1 MNFIWY
7 RNTHRFIPENNR
19 PEDLW
24 VFFVYIRFL
33 AIQVFEEISFHDG
46 VNIILGEKYDDS
58 SVKGRKTNGVGK
70 SMCIEFLD
78 FCFLSDY
85 DKSRVAKIPK
95 EVFPLEKN
103 VMLDLDIGAET
114 IIIKRN
120 REQADQPVIIRE
132 GKTVSFDKL
141 QDARDY
147 LTGIIFSELN
157 GKTVPSFRNLF
168 SILMRD
174 ERSEFKDIIK
184 CHDLTKK
191 IPDDLTAHLFLL
203 GFSLEAYKNTVETI
217 KEIGKITTVLS
228 KEKKELTQDGQKK
241 ISDVRAELNALE
253 DELKKLEDAIESF
266 KTNETFDSMEADLIE
281 LEELLDQLRKRQ
293 KALRHDYEKIRKMP
307 KPEQIDDREIELVYN
322 QFKSELGNAVVKSL
336 NEVVGFKNKIEE
348 FQRTLVNQKA
358 KELESQLKS
367 IAEQIRVLDDEYS
380 EKLKVIDKKGVL
392 KNLKVSLKIY
402 EAKKDSISHTKFLFD
417 QYEKNEKK
425 KRMLNLQKTQQ
436 LMEIDSEIEQNKEI
450 MDDFIDTIL
459 EIHESIMGNKECSFS
474 LQTVDK
480 ARKKT
485 PVELTLRIYD
495 DGSHSVDRTKVFIY
509 DMALLFNQYTRDRHP
524 LFLVHDNIF
533 DVDQDTLVQCLNYIY
548 KQEEQYQDFQY
559 ILTLNR
565 DKIENEEQR
574 KLIQMD
580 IDEHQVAVFTKEKKF
595 LGRNYQ
601 EK

>member
-1 MNFIWY
+1 MGKEINRIRLNRLY
-7 RNTHRFIPENNR
+7 SENN
-19 PEDLW
+19 
-24 VFFVYIRFL
+24 
-33 AIQVFEEISFHDG
+33 VFEEISFHDG
-46 VNIILGEKYDDS
+46 VNIILGEKFDDR

-70 SMCIEFLD
+70 SMSIEFLD

-85 DKSRVAKIPK
+85 DKSRIAKIPK
-95 EVFPLEKN
+95 EVFPLEEN
-103 VMLDLDIGAET
+103 VILDLDIGTEAVT
-114 IIIKRN
+114 IKRN
-120 REQADQPVIIRE
+120 RKQADKPVIIRAD
-132 GKTVSFDKL
+132 KQVSFDKI

-157 GKTVPSFRNLF
+157 GKKVPSFRNLF

-174 ERSEFKDIIK
+174 ERSEFTDIIK

-191 IPDDLTAHLFLL
+191 IPDDLSVHLFLL
-203 GFSLEAYKNTVETI
+203 GFSLEAYNNTIETI
-217 KEIGKITTVLS
+217 KEIETVS
-228 KEKKELTQDGQKK
+228 TVIKKEKKELTQDGKKK

-281 LEELLDQLRKRQ
+281 LEDLLDQLRKRQ
-293 KALRHDYEKIRKMP
+293 KALRYDYEKIRKMP

-348 FQRTLVNQKA
+348 FQRMLVNQKA

-367 IAEQIRVLDDEYS
+367 IAEQIRILDDEYS

-402 EAKKDSISHTKFLFD
+402 ETKKESISHTKFLFEE
-417 QYEKNEKK
+417 YEKNEKK
-425 KRMLNLQKTQQ
+425 KRLLNLQKTQQ
-436 LMEIDSEIEQNKEI
+436 LMEIDSEIEENKEI
-450 MDDFIDTIL
+450 IDDFTDTIL
-459 EIHESIMGNKECSFS
+459 QIHEFIMGNKECSFS
-474 LQTVDK
+474 IQTVDK
-480 ARKKT
+480 ARRKT
-485 PVELTLRIYD
+485 PVELILRIYD

-533 DVDQDTLVQCLNYIY
+533 DVDQDTLVQCLNYLY

-565 DKIENEEQR
+565 DKIESEEQR
-574 KLIQMD
+574 KLIKMD

-595 LGRNYQ
+595 LRRNYQ

>member
-1 MNFIWY
+1 MGKEIS
-7 RNTHRFIPENNR
+7 RIRLNR
-19 PEDLW
+19 LYSESN
-24 VFFVYIRFL
+24 I
-33 AIQVFEEISFHDG
+33 FEEISFHDG

-70 SMCIEFLD
+70 SMSIEFLD
-78 FCFLSDY
+78 FGFLNDY
-85 DKSRVAKIPK
+85 EKSRIAKIPK
-95 EVFPLEKN
+95 EVFPLEEN
-103 VMLDLDIGAET
+103 VILDLDIGDEAIT
-114 IIIKRN
+114 IKRN
-120 REQADQPVIIRE
+120 RKQADQPVIIRE
-132 GKTVSFDKL
+132 GRTVSFDKL
-141 QDARDY
+141 QDAREY
-147 LTGIIFSELN
+147 LTGIIFPKLN
-157 GKTVPSFRNLF
+157 GKKVPSFRNLF

-174 ERSEFKDIIK
+174 ERSEFTDIIK

-191 IPDDLTAHLFLL
+191 IPDDLSAHLFLL
-203 GFSLEAYKNTVETI
+203 GFSLEAYKNTLETI
-217 KEIGKITTVLS
+217 REIEAVNTVLA
-228 KEKKELTQDGQKK
+228 KDKKELTQEGKKK
-241 ISDVRAELNALE
+241 ISDVKAELNALE
-253 DELKKLEDAIESF
+253 DELQKLEDAIESF

-281 LEELLDQLRKRQ
+281 LEDLLDQLRKRQ
-293 KALRHDYEKIRKMP
+293 KALRYDYEKIRKMP

-392 KNLKVSLKIY
+392 KNLKISLKIY

-474 LQTVDK
+474 IQTVDK

-574 KLIQMD
+574 KLIQMN

>member
-1 MNFIWY
+1 MGKEIS
-7 RNTHRFIPENNR
+7 RIRLNR
-19 PEDLW
+19 LYSESN
-24 VFFVYIRFL
+24 I
-33 AIQVFEEISFHDG
+33 FEEISFHDG

-70 SMCIEFLD
+70 SMSIEFLD
-78 FCFLSDY
+78 FGFLNDY
-85 DKSRVAKIPK
+85 EKSRIAKIPK
-95 EVFPLEKN
+95 EVFPLEEN
-103 VMLDLDIGAET
+103 VILDLDIGDEAIT
-114 IIIKRN
+114 IKRN
-120 REQADQPVIIRE
+120 RKQADQPVIIRE
-132 GKTVSFDKL
+132 GRTVSFDKL
-141 QDARDY
+141 QDAREY
-147 LTGIIFSELN
+147 LTGLIFPKLN
-157 GKTVPSFRNLF
+157 GKKVPSFRNLF

-174 ERSEFKDIIK
+174 ERSEFTDIIK

-191 IPDDLTAHLFLL
+191 IPDDLSAHLFLL
-203 GFSLEAYKNTVETI
+203 GFSLEAYKNTLETI
-217 KEIGKITTVLS
+217 KEIEAVNTVIA
-228 KEKKELTQDGQKK
+228 KDKKELTQEGKKK
-241 ISDVRAELNALE
+241 ISDVKAELNALE
-253 DELKKLEDAIESF
+253 DELQKLEDAIESF

-281 LEELLDQLRKRQ
+281 LEDLLDQLRKRQ
-293 KALRHDYEKIRKMP
+293 KALRYDYEKIRKMP

-580 IDEHQVAVFTKEKKF
+580 IDEHQVAVFTKEKIF

>member
-1 MNFIWY
+1 MGKEIS
-7 RNTHRFIPENNR
+7 RIRLNR
-19 PEDLW
+19 LYSESN
-24 VFFVYIRFL
+24 I
-33 AIQVFEEISFHDG
+33 FEEISFHDG

-70 SMCIEFLD
+70 SMSIEFLD
-78 FCFLSDY
+78 FGFLNDY
-85 DKSRVAKIPK
+85 EKSRIAKIPK
-95 EVFPLEKN
+95 EVFPLEEN
-103 VMLDLDIGAET
+103 VILDLDIGDEAIT
-114 IIIKRN
+114 IKRN
-120 REQADQPVIIRE
+120 RKQADQPVIIRE
-132 GKTVSFDKL
+132 GRTVSFDKL
-141 QDARDY
+141 QDAREY
-147 LTGIIFSELN
+147 LTGLIFPKLN
-157 GKTVPSFRNLF
+157 GKKVPSFRNLF

-174 ERSEFKDIIK
+174 ERSEFTDIIK

-191 IPDDLTAHLFLL
+191 IPDDLSAHLFLL
-203 GFSLEAYKNTVETI
+203 GFSLEAYKNTSETI
-217 KEIGKITTVLS
+217 KEIEAVNTVIA
-228 KEKKELTQDGQKK
+228 KDKKELTQEGKKK
-241 ISDVRAELNALE
+241 ISDVKAELNALE
-253 DELKKLEDAIESF
+253 DELQKLEDAIESF

-281 LEELLDQLRKRQ
+281 LEDLLDQLRKRQ
-293 KALRHDYEKIRKMP
+293 KALRYDYEKIRKMP

>member
-1 MNFIWY
+1 MGKEIS
-7 RNTHRFIPENNR
+7 RIRLNR
-19 PEDLW
+19 LYSESN
-24 VFFVYIRFL
+24 I
-33 AIQVFEEISFHDG
+33 FEEISFHDG

-70 SMCIEFLD
+70 SMSIEFLD
-78 FCFLSDY
+78 FGFLNDY
-85 DKSRVAKIPK
+85 EKSRIAKIPK
-95 EVFPLEKN
+95 EVFPLEEN
-103 VMLDLDIGAET
+103 VILDLDIGDEAIT
-114 IIIKRN
+114 IKRN
-120 REQADQPVIIRE
+120 RKQADQPVIIRE
-132 GKTVSFDKL
+132 GRTVSFDKL
-141 QDARDY
+141 QDAREY
-147 LTGIIFSELN
+147 LTGLIFPKLN
-157 GKTVPSFRNLF
+157 GKKVPSFRNLF

-174 ERSEFKDIIK
+174 ERSEFTDIIK

-191 IPDDLTAHLFLL
+191 IPDDLSAHLFLL
-203 GFSLEAYKNTVETI
+203 GFSLEAYKNTLETI
-217 KEIGKITTVLS
+217 KEIEAVNTVIA
-228 KEKKELTQDGQKK
+228 KDKKELTQEGKKK
-241 ISDVRAELNALE
+241 ISDVKAELNALE
-253 DELKKLEDAIESF
+253 DELQKLEDAIESF

-281 LEELLDQLRKRQ
+281 LEDLLDQLRKRQ
-293 KALRHDYEKIRKMP
+293 KALRYDYEKIRKMP

-580 IDEHQVAVFTKEKKF
+580 IDEHQCLLAYGCFPET
-595 LGRNYQ
+595 L
-601 EK
+601 

>member
-1 MNFIWY
+1 MGKEIS
-7 RNTHRFIPENNR
+7 RIRLNR
-19 PEDLW
+19 LYSESN
-24 VFFVYIRFL
+24 I
-33 AIQVFEEISFHDG
+33 FEEISFHDG

-70 SMCIEFLD
+70 SMSIEFLD
-78 FCFLSDY
+78 FGFLNDY
-85 DKSRVAKIPK
+85 EKSRIAKIPK
-95 EVFPLEKN
+95 EVFPLEEN
-103 VMLDLDIGAET
+103 VILDLDIGDEAIT
-114 IIIKRN
+114 IKRN
-120 REQADQPVIIRE
+120 RKQADQPVIIRE
-132 GKTVSFDKL
+132 GRTVSFDKL
-141 QDARDY
+141 QDAREY
-147 LTGIIFSELN
+147 LTGLIFPKLN

-174 ERSEFKDIIK
+174 ERSEFTDIIK

-191 IPDDLTAHLFLL
+191 IPDDLSAHLFLL
-203 GFSLEAYKNTVETI
+203 GFSLEAYKNTLETI
-217 KEIGKITTVLS
+217 KEIEAVNTVIA
-228 KEKKELTQDGQKK
+228 KDKKELTQEGKKK
-241 ISDVRAELNALE
+241 ISDVKAELNALE
-253 DELKKLEDAIESF
+253 DELQKLEDAIESF

-281 LEELLDQLRKRQ
+281 LEDLLDQLRKRQ
-293 KALRHDYEKIRKMP
+293 KALRYDYEKIRKMP

>member
-1 MNFIWY
+1 MGKEIKRIRLNRLY
-7 RNTHRFIPENNR
+7 SENN
-19 PEDLW
+19 
-24 VFFVYIRFL
+24 
-33 AIQVFEEISFHDG
+33 VFEEISFHDG

-95 EVFPLEKN
+95 EVFPLEEN
-103 VMLDLDIGAET
+103 VILDLDIGAET

-120 REQADQPVIIRE
+120 REQADQPVIIRG

-228 KEKKELTQDGQKK
+228 KEKRELTQDGQKK

-293 KALRHDYEKIRKMP
+293 K
-307 KPEQIDDREIELVYN
+307 
-322 QFKSELGNAVVKSL
+322 
-336 NEVVGFKNKIEE
+336 NKIEE
-348 FQRTLVNQKA
+348 FQRMLVNQKA

-367 IAEQIRVLDDEYS
+367 IAEQIRILDDEYS
-380 EKLKVIDKKGVL
+380 EKLKIIDKKGVL
-392 KNLKVSLKIY
+392 KNLKISLKIY
-402 EAKKDSISHTKFLFD
+402 EAKKESISRTKFLFE
-417 QYEKNEKK
+417 QYEKHEKK
-425 KRMLNLQKTQQ
+425 KRILNLQKTQQ
-436 LMEIDSEIEQNKEI
+436 IMEIETEIEQNEEM
-450 MDDFIDTIL
+450 MDSFMETIL
-459 EIHESIMGNKECSFS
+459 QIHEFIMGNRECSFS
-474 LQTVDK
+474 IQTIDK
-480 ARKKT
+480 AQSKT
-485 PVELTLRIYD
+485 PVELVLRIYD
-495 DGSHSVDRTKVFIY
+495 DGSRSVDRTKVFIY

-533 DVDQDTLVQCLNYIY
+533 DVDQDTLVRCLNYIY
-548 KQEEQYQDFQY
+548 SQEEQYQDFQY

-574 KLIQMD
+574 KLIRMD

>member
-1 MNFIWY
+1 MGKEINRIRLNRLY
-7 RNTHRFIPENNR
+7 SENN
-19 PEDLW
+19 
-24 VFFVYIRFL
+24 I
-33 AIQVFEEISFHDG
+33 FEEISFHDG

-70 SMCIEFLD
+70 SMSIEFLD
-78 FCFLSDY
+78 FAFLNDY
-85 DKSRVAKIPK
+85 DKSRIAKIPK
-95 EVFPLEKN
+95 EVFPLEEN
-103 VMLDLDIGAET
+103 VILDLDIGDEAIT
-114 IIIKRN
+114 IKRN
-120 REQADQPVIIRE
+120 RKQADQPVIIRE

-141 QDARDY
+141 QDAREY
-147 LTGIIFSELN
+147 LTGIIFQKLN
-157 GKTVPSFRNLF
+157 GKKVPSFRNLF

-174 ERSEFKDIIK
+174 ERSEFTDIIK

-191 IPDDLTAHLFLL
+191 IPDDLSAHLFLL
-203 GFSLEAYKNTVETI
+203 GFSLEAYKNTLETI
-217 KEIGKITTVLS
+217 KEIDAVNTILTKD
-228 KEKKELTQDGQKK
+228 KKELTQEGKKK
-241 ISDVRAELNALE
+241 ISDVKAELNALE
-253 DELKKLEDAIESF
+253 DELQKLEDAIESF
-266 KTNETFDSMEADLIE
+266 KTNETFDAMEADLIE
-281 LEELLDQLRKRQ
+281 LEDLLDQLRKRQ
-293 KALRHDYEKIRKMP
+293 KALRYDYEKIRKMP

-322 QFKSELGNAVVKSL
+322 QFKGELGSAVVKSL

-367 IAEQIRVLDDEYS
+367 IAEQIRILDDEYS

-402 EAKKDSISHTKFLFD
+402 EAKKDSTSHTKFLFD
-417 QYEKNEKK
+417 QYEKKK
-425 KRMLNLQKTQQ
+425 KMLRLQKTQQ
-436 LMEIDSEIEQNKEI
+436 IMEIDNEIEQNKEI
-450 MDDFIDTIL
+450 IDDFIDTIL

-474 LQTVDK
+474 IQTIDK
-480 ARKKT
+480 ARGKT
-485 PVELTLRIYD
+485 PIELTLRIYD

-509 DMALLFNQYTRDRHP
+509 DMALLFNQYTRNRHP

>member
-1 MNFIWY
+1 MGKEIS
-7 RNTHRFIPENNR
+7 RIRLNR
-19 PEDLW
+19 LYSESN
-24 VFFVYIRFL
+24 I
-33 AIQVFEEISFHDG
+33 FEEISFHDG

-70 SMCIEFLD
+70 SMSIEFLD
-78 FCFLSDY
+78 FGFLNDY
-85 DKSRVAKIPK
+85 EKSRIAKIPK
-95 EVFPLEKN
+95 EVFPLEEN
-103 VMLDLDIGAET
+103 VILDLDIGDEAIT
-114 IIIKRN
+114 IKRN
-120 REQADQPVIIRE
+120 RKQADQPVIIRE
-132 GKTVSFDKL
+132 GRTVSFDKL
-141 QDARDY
+141 QDAREY
-147 LTGIIFSELN
+147 LTGLIFPKLN
-157 GKTVPSFRNLF
+157 GKKVPSFRNLF

-174 ERSEFKDIIK
+174 ERSEFTDIIK

-191 IPDDLTAHLFLL
+191 IPDDLSAHLFLL
-203 GFSLEAYKNTVETI
+203 GFSLEAYKNTLETI
-217 KEIGKITTVLS
+217 KEIEAVNTVIA
-228 KEKKELTQDGQKK
+228 KDKKELTQEGKKK
-241 ISDVRAELNALE
+241 ISDVKAELNALE
-253 DELKKLEDAIESF
+253 DELQKLEDAIESF

-281 LEELLDQLRKRQ
+281 LEDLLDQLRKRQ
-293 KALRHDYEKIRKMP
+293 KALRYDYEKIRKMP

-367 IAEQIRVLDDEYS
+367 IAQQIRVLDDEYS

>member
-1 MNFIWY
+1 MGKEIS
-7 RNTHRFIPENNR
+7 RIRLNR
-19 PEDLW
+19 LYSESN
-24 VFFVYIRFL
+24 I
-33 AIQVFEEISFHDG
+33 FEEISFHDG

-70 SMCIEFLD
+70 SMSIEFLD
-78 FCFLSDY
+78 FGFLNDY
-85 DKSRVAKIPK
+85 EKSRIAKIPK
-95 EVFPLEKN
+95 EVFPLEEN
-103 VMLDLDIGAET
+103 VILDLDIGDEAIT
-114 IIIKRN
+114 IKRN
-120 REQADQPVIIRE
+120 RKQADQPVIIRE
-132 GKTVSFDKL
+132 GRTVSFDKL
-141 QDARDY
+141 QDAREY
-147 LTGIIFSELN
+147 LTGLIFPKLN
-157 GKTVPSFRNLF
+157 GKKVPSFRNLF

-174 ERSEFKDIIK
+174 ERSEFTDIIK

-191 IPDDLTAHLFLL
+191 IPDDLSAHLFLL
-203 GFSLEAYKNTVETI
+203 GFSLEAYKNTLETI
-217 KEIGKITTVLS
+217 KEIEAVNTVIA
-228 KEKKELTQDGQKK
+228 KDKKEVTQEGKKK
-241 ISDVRAELNALE
+241 ISDVKAELNALE
-253 DELKKLEDAIESF
+253 DELQKLEDAIESF

-281 LEELLDQLRKRQ
+281 LEDLLDQLRKRQ
-293 KALRHDYEKIRKMP
+293 KALRYDYEKIRKMP

>member
-1 MNFIWY
+1 MGKEINRIRLNRLY
-7 RNTHRFIPENNR
+7 SENN
-19 PEDLW
+19 
-24 VFFVYIRFL
+24 I
-33 AIQVFEEISFHDG
+33 FEEISFHDG

-70 SMCIEFLD
+70 SMSIEFLD
-78 FCFLSDY
+78 FAFLNDY
-85 DKSRVAKIPK
+85 DKSRIAKIPK
-95 EVFPLEKN
+95 EVFPLEEN
-103 VMLDLDIGAET
+103 VILDLDIGDEAIT
-114 IIIKRN
+114 IKRN
-120 REQADQPVIIRE
+120 RKQADQPVIIRE

-141 QDARDY
+141 QDAREY
-147 LTGIIFSELN
+147 LTGIIFQKLN
-157 GKTVPSFRNLF
+157 GKKVPSFRNLF

-174 ERSEFKDIIK
+174 ERSEFTDIIK

-191 IPDDLTAHLFLL
+191 IPDDLSAHLFLL
-203 GFSLEAYKNTVETI
+203 GFSLEAYKNTLETI
-217 KEIGKITTVLS
+217 KEIDAVNTILTKD
-228 KEKKELTQDGQKK
+228 KKELTQEGKKK
-241 ISDVRAELNALE
+241 ISDVKAELNALE
-253 DELKKLEDAIESF
+253 DELQKLEDAIESF
-266 KTNETFDSMEADLIE
+266 KTNETFDAMEADLIE
-281 LEELLDQLRKRQ
+281 LEDLLDQLRKRQ
-293 KALRHDYEKIRKMP
+293 KALRYDYEKIRKMP

-322 QFKSELGNAVVKSL
+322 QFKGELGSAVVKSL

-367 IAEQIRVLDDEYS
+367 IAEQIRILDDEYS

-402 EAKKDSISHTKFLFD
+402 EAKKDSTSHTKFLFD

-425 KRMLNLQKTQQ
+425 KKMLRLQKTQQ
-436 LMEIDSEIEQNKEI
+436 IMEIDNAIEQNKEI
-450 MDDFIDTIL
+450 IDDFIDTIL

-474 LQTVDK
+474 IQTIDK
-480 ARKKT
+480 ARGKT
-485 PVELTLRIYD
+485 PIELTLRIYD

-509 DMALLFNQYTRDRHP
+509 DMALLFNQYTRNRHP

-580 IDEHQVAVFTKEKKF
+580 IDEHQIAVFTKEKKF

>member
-1 MNFIWY
+1 MGKEIS
-7 RNTHRFIPENNR
+7 RIRLNR
-19 PEDLW
+19 LYSESN
-24 VFFVYIRFL
+24 I
-33 AIQVFEEISFHDG
+33 FEEISFHDG

-70 SMCIEFLD
+70 SMSIEFLD
-78 FCFLSDY
+78 FGFLNDY
-85 DKSRVAKIPK
+85 EKSRIAKIPK
-95 EVFPLEKN
+95 EVFPLEEN
-103 VMLDLDIGAET
+103 VILDLDIGDEAIT
-114 IIIKRN
+114 IKRN
-120 REQADQPVIIRE
+120 RKQADQPVIIRE
-132 GKTVSFDKL
+132 GRTVSFDKL
-141 QDARDY
+141 QDAREY
-147 LTGIIFSELN
+147 LTGLIFPKLN
-157 GKTVPSFRNLF
+157 GKKVPSFRNLF

-174 ERSEFKDIIK
+174 ERSEFTDIIK
-184 CHDLTKK
+184 FHDLTKK
-191 IPDDLTAHLFLL
+191 IPDDLSAHLFLL
-203 GFSLEAYKNTVETI
+203 GFSLEAYKNTLETI
-217 KEIGKITTVLS
+217 KEIEAVNTVIA
-228 KEKKELTQDGQKK
+228 KDKKELTQEGKKK
-241 ISDVRAELNALE
+241 ISDVKAELNALE
-253 DELKKLEDAIESF
+253 DELQKLEDAIESF

-281 LEELLDQLRKRQ
+281 LEDLLDQLRKRQ
-293 KALRHDYEKIRKMP
+293 KALRYDYEKIRKMP

>member
-1 MNFIWY
+1 MGKEIS
-7 RNTHRFIPENNR
+7 RIRLNR
-19 PEDLW
+19 LYSESN
-24 VFFVYIRFL
+24 I
-33 AIQVFEEISFHDG
+33 FEEISFHDG

-70 SMCIEFLD
+70 SMSIEFLD
-78 FCFLSDY
+78 FGFLNDY
-85 DKSRVAKIPK
+85 EKSRIAKIPK
-95 EVFPLEKN
+95 EVFPLEEN
-103 VMLDLDIGAET
+103 VILDLDIGDEAIT
-114 IIIKRN
+114 IKRN
-120 REQADQPVIIRE
+120 RKQADQPVIIRE
-132 GKTVSFDKL
+132 GRTVSFDKL
-141 QDARDY
+141 QDAREY
-147 LTGIIFSELN
+147 LTGLIFPKLN
-157 GKTVPSFRNLF
+157 GKKVPSFRNLF

-174 ERSEFKDIIK
+174 ERSEFTDIIK

-191 IPDDLTAHLFLL
+191 IPDDLSAHLFLL
-203 GFSLEAYKNTVETI
+203 GFSLEAYKNTLETI
-217 KEIGKITTVLS
+217 KEIEAVNTVIA
-228 KEKKELTQDGQKK
+228 KDKKELTQEGKK
-241 ISDVRAELNALE
+241 KNSDVKAELNALE
-253 DELKKLEDAIESF
+253 DELQKLEDAIESF

-281 LEELLDQLRKRQ
+281 LEDLLDQLRKRQ
-293 KALRHDYEKIRKMP
+293 KALRYDYEKIRKMP

>member
-1 MNFIWY
+1 MGKEIS
-7 RNTHRFIPENNR
+7 RIRLNR
-19 PEDLW
+19 LYSESN
-24 VFFVYIRFL
+24 I
-33 AIQVFEEISFHDG
+33 FEEISFHDG

-70 SMCIEFLD
+70 SMSIEFLD
-78 FCFLSDY
+78 FGFLNDY
-85 DKSRVAKIPK
+85 EKSRIAKIPK
-95 EVFPLEKN
+95 EVFPLEEN
-103 VMLDLDIGAET
+103 VILDLDIGDEAIT
-114 IIIKRN
+114 IKRN
-120 REQADQPVIIRE
+120 RKQADQPVIIRE
-132 GKTVSFDKL
+132 GRTVSFDKL
-141 QDARDY
+141 QDAREY
-147 LTGIIFSELN
+147 LTGLIFPKLN
-157 GKTVPSFRNLF
+157 GKKVPSFRNLF

-174 ERSEFKDIIK
+174 ERSEFTDIIK

-191 IPDDLTAHLFLL
+191 IPDDLSAHLFLL
-203 GFSLEAYKNTVETI
+203 GFSLEAYKNTLETI
-217 KEIGKITTVLS
+217 KEIEAVNTVIA
-228 KEKKELTQDGQKK
+228 KDKKELTQEGKKK
-241 ISDVRAELNALE
+241 ISDVKAELNALE
-253 DELKKLEDAIESF
+253 DELQKLEDAIESF

>member
-1 MNFIWY
+1 MGKEINRIRLNRLY
-7 RNTHRFIPENNR
+7 SENN
-19 PEDLW
+19 
-24 VFFVYIRFL
+24 I
-33 AIQVFEEISFHDG
+33 FEEISFHDG

-70 SMCIEFLD
+70 SMSIEFLD
-78 FCFLSDY
+78 FAFLNDY
-85 DKSRVAKIPK
+85 DKSRIAKIPK
-95 EVFPLEKN
+95 EVFPLEEN
-103 VMLDLDIGAET
+103 VILDLDIGDEAIT
-114 IIIKRN
+114 IKRN
-120 REQADQPVIIRE
+120 RKQADQPVIIRE

-141 QDARDY
+141 QDAREY
-147 LTGIIFSELN
+147 LTGIIFPKLN
-157 GKTVPSFRNLF
+157 GKKVPSFRNLF

-174 ERSEFKDIIK
+174 ERSEFADIIK

-191 IPDDLTAHLFLL
+191 IPDDLSAHLFLL
-203 GFSLEAYKNTVETI
+203 GFSLEAYKNTLETI
-217 KEIGKITTVLS
+217 KEIDAVNTILTKD
-228 KEKKELTQDGQKK
+228 KKELTQEGKKK
-241 ISDVRAELNALE
+241 ISDVKAELNALE
-253 DELKKLEDAIESF
+253 DELQKLEDAIESF
-266 KTNETFDSMEADLIE
+266 KTNETFDAMEADLIE
-281 LEELLDQLRKRQ
+281 LEDLLDQLRKRQ
-293 KALRHDYEKIRKMP
+293 KALRYDYEKIRKMP

-367 IAEQIRVLDDEYS
+367 IAEQIRVLDDAYS

-450 MDDFIDTIL
+450 IDDFINTIL

-474 LQTVDK
+474 IQTVDK
-480 ARKKT
+480 ARRKT

>member
-1 MNFIWY
+1 MGKEISRIRLNRLY
-7 RNTHRFIPENNR
+7 SENN
-19 PEDLW
+19 
-24 VFFVYIRFL
+24 I
-33 AIQVFEEISFHDG
+33 FEEISFHDG
-46 VNIILGEKYDDS
+46 VNIILGEKCDES

-78 FCFLSDY
+78 FVFLSDY
-85 DKSRVAKIPK
+85 EKSRIAKIPK
-95 EVFPLEKN
+95 EVFPLEEN
-103 VMLDLDIGAET
+103 VILDLDIGDENIT
-114 IIIKRN
+114 IKRN
-120 REQADQPVIIRE
+120 RKQADQPVIIRE
-132 GKTVSFDKL
+132 GKVVSFDKL
-141 QDARDY
+141 QDAREY
-147 LTGIIFSELN
+147 LTGIIFQKLN
-157 GKTVPSFRNLF
+157 GKKVPSFRNLL

-174 ERSEFKDIIK
+174 ERSEFTDIIK

-191 IPDDLTAHLFLL
+191 IPDDLSAHLFLL
-203 GFSLEAYKNTVETI
+203 GFSLEAYKNTLETI
-217 KEIGKITTVLS
+217 KKIDAVNTILT
-228 KEKKELTQDGQKK
+228 KDKKELTQGGKKK
-241 ISDVRAELNALE
+241 ISDVKAELNALE
-253 DELKKLEDAIESF
+253 DELQKLEDAIESF
-266 KTNETFDSMEADLIE
+266 KTNETFDAMEADLIE
-281 LEELLDQLRKRQ
+281 LEDLLDQLRKRQ
-293 KALRHDYEKIRKMP
+293 KALRYDYEKIRKMP

-322 QFKSELGNAVVKSL
+322 QFKGELGSAVVKSL

-358 KELESQLKS
+358 KELESQLRS
-367 IAEQIRVLDDEYS
+367 IAEQIRILDDEYS

-402 EAKKDSISHTKFLFD
+402 EAKKDSTSHTKFLFD

-425 KRMLNLQKTQQ
+425 KKMLRLQKTQQ
-436 LMEIDSEIEQNKEI
+436 IMEIDNEIEQNKEI
-450 MDDFIDTIL
+450 IDSFIDTIL

-474 LQTVDK
+474 IQTIDK
-480 ARKKT
+480 ARGKT
-485 PVELTLRIYD
+485 PIELTLRIYD

-509 DMALLFNQYTRDRHP
+509 DIALLFNQYTRDRHP

-548 KQEEQYQDFQY
+548 KQEAQYQDFQY

-574 KLIQMD
+574 ELIQMD
-580 IDEHQVAVFTKEKKF
+580 IDEHQVAVFTKERKF

>member
-1 MNFIWY
+1 MGKEIS
-7 RNTHRFIPENNR
+7 RIRLNR
-19 PEDLW
+19 LYSESN
-24 VFFVYIRFL
+24 I
-33 AIQVFEEISFHDG
+33 FEEISFHDG

-70 SMCIEFLD
+70 SMSIEFLD
-78 FCFLSDY
+78 FGFLNDY
-85 DKSRVAKIPK
+85 EKSRIAKIPK
-95 EVFPLEKN
+95 EVFPLEEN
-103 VMLDLDIGAET
+103 VILDLDIGDEAIT
-114 IIIKRN
+114 IKRN
-120 REQADQPVIIRE
+120 RKQADQPVIIRE
-132 GKTVSFDKL
+132 GRTVSFDKL
-141 QDARDY
+141 QDAREY
-147 LTGIIFSELN
+147 LTGLIFPKLN
-157 GKTVPSFRNLF
+157 GKKVPSFRNLF

-174 ERSEFKDIIK
+174 ERSEFTDIIK

-191 IPDDLTAHLFLL
+191 IPDDLSAHLFLL
-203 GFSLEAYKNTVETI
+203 GFSLEAYKNTLETI
-217 KEIGKITTVLS
+217 KEIEAVNTVIA
-228 KEKKELTQDGQKK
+228 KDKKELTQEGKKK
-241 ISDVRAELNALE
+241 ISDVKAELNALE
-253 DELKKLEDAIESF
+253 DELQKLEDAIESF

-281 LEELLDQLRKRQ
+281 LEDLLDQLRKRQ
-293 KALRHDYEKIRKMP
+293 KALRYDYEKIRKMP

-450 MDDFIDTIL
+450 MDDIIDTIL

>member
-1 MNFIWY
+1 MGKEIS
-7 RNTHRFIPENNR
+7 RIRLNR
-19 PEDLW
+19 LYSESN
-24 VFFVYIRFL
+24 I
-33 AIQVFEEISFHDG
+33 FEEISFHDG

-70 SMCIEFLD
+70 SMSIEFLD
-78 FCFLSDY
+78 FGFLNDY
-85 DKSRVAKIPK
+85 EKSRIAKIPK
-95 EVFPLEKN
+95 EVFPLEEN
-103 VMLDLDIGAET
+103 VILDLDIGDEAIT
-114 IIIKRN
+114 IKRN
-120 REQADQPVIIRE
+120 RKQADQPVIIRE
-132 GKTVSFDKL
+132 GRTVSFDKL
-141 QDARDY
+141 QDAREY
-147 LTGIIFSELN
+147 LTGLIFPKLN
-157 GKTVPSFRNLF
+157 GKKVPSFRNLF

-174 ERSEFKDIIK
+174 ERSEFTDIIK

-191 IPDDLTAHLFLL
+191 IPDDLSAHLFLL
-203 GFSLEAYKNTVETI
+203 GFSLEAYKNTLETI
-217 KEIGKITTVLS
+217 KEIEAVNTVIA
-228 KEKKELTQDGQKK
+228 KDKKELTQEGKKK
-241 ISDVRAELNALE
+241 ISDVKAELNALE
-253 DELKKLEDAIESF
+253 DELQKLEDAIESF

-281 LEELLDQLRKRQ
+281 LEDLLDQLRKRQ
-293 KALRHDYEKIRKMP
+293 KALRYDYEKIRKMP

-580 IDEHQVAVFTKEKKF
+580 IDEHQVAVFTKEKKC

-601 EK
+601 

>member
-1 MNFIWY
+1 MGKEIS
-7 RNTHRFIPENNR
+7 RIRLNR
-19 PEDLW
+19 LYSESN
-24 VFFVYIRFL
+24 I
-33 AIQVFEEISFHDG
+33 FEEISFHDG

-70 SMCIEFLD
+70 SMSIEFLD
-78 FCFLSDY
+78 FGFLNDY
-85 DKSRVAKIPK
+85 EKSRIAKIPK
-95 EVFPLEKN
+95 EVFPLEEN
-103 VMLDLDIGAET
+103 VILDLDIGDEAIT
-114 IIIKRN
+114 IKRN
-120 REQADQPVIIRE
+120 RKQADQPVIIRE
-132 GKTVSFDKL
+132 GRTVSFDKL
-141 QDARDY
+141 QDAREY
-147 LTGIIFSELN
+147 LTGLIFPKLN
-157 GKTVPSFRNLF
+157 GKKVPSFRNLF

-174 ERSEFKDIIK
+174 ERSEFTDIIK

-191 IPDDLTAHLFLL
+191 IPDDLSAHLFLL
-203 GFSLEAYKNTVETI
+203 GFSLEAYKNTLETI
-217 KEIGKITTVLS
+217 KEIEAVNTVIA
-228 KEKKELTQDGQKK
+228 KDKKELTQEGKKK
-241 ISDVRAELNALE
+241 ISDVKAELNALE
-253 DELKKLEDAIESF
+253 DELQKLEDAIESF

-281 LEELLDQLRKRQ
+281 LEDLLDQLRKRQ
-293 KALRHDYEKIRKMP
+293 KALRYDYEKIRKMP

-533 DVDQDTLVQCLNYIY
+533 DVDQDT
-548 KQEEQYQDFQY
+548 
-559 ILTLNR
+559 
-565 DKIENEEQR
+565 
-574 KLIQMD
+574 
-580 IDEHQVAVFTKEKKF
+580 
-595 LGRNYQ
+595 
-601 EK
+601 

>member
-1 MNFIWY
+1 MGKEIS
-7 RNTHRFIPENNR
+7 RIRLNR
-19 PEDLW
+19 LYSESN
-24 VFFVYIRFL
+24 I
-33 AIQVFEEISFHDG
+33 FEEISFHDG

-70 SMCIEFLD
+70 SMSIEFLD
-78 FCFLSDY
+78 FGFLNDY
-85 DKSRVAKIPK
+85 EKSRIAKIPK
-95 EVFPLEKN
+95 EVFPLEEN
-103 VMLDLDIGAET
+103 VILDLDIGDEAIT
-114 IIIKRN
+114 IKRN
-120 REQADQPVIIRE
+120 RKQADQPVIIRE
-132 GKTVSFDKL
+132 GRTVSFDKL
-141 QDARDY
+141 QDAREY
-147 LTGIIFSELN
+147 LTGLIFPKLN
-157 GKTVPSFRNLF
+157 GKKVPSFRNLF

-174 ERSEFKDIIK
+174 ERSEFTDIIK

-191 IPDDLTAHLFLL
+191 IPDDLSAHLFLL
-203 GFSLEAYKNTVETI
+203 GFSLEAYKNTLETI
-217 KEIGKITTVLS
+217 KEIEAVNTVIA
-228 KEKKELTQDGQKK
+228 KDKKELTQEGKKK
-241 ISDVRAELNALE
+241 ISDVKAELNALE
-253 DELKKLEDAIESF
+253 DELQKLEDAIESF

-281 LEELLDQLRKRQ
+281 LEDLLDQLRKRQ
-293 KALRHDYEKIRKMP
+293 KALRYDYEKIRKMP

-425 KRMLNLQKTQQ
+425 KRMLNVQKTQQ

>member
-1 MNFIWY
+1 MGKEIS
-7 RNTHRFIPENNR
+7 RIRLNR
-19 PEDLW
+19 LYSESN
-24 VFFVYIRFL
+24 I
-33 AIQVFEEISFHDG
+33 FEEISFHDG

-70 SMCIEFLD
+70 SMSIEFLD
-78 FCFLSDY
+78 FGFLNDY
-85 DKSRVAKIPK
+85 EKSRIAKIPK
-95 EVFPLEKN
+95 EVFPLEEN
-103 VMLDLDIGAET
+103 VILDLDIGDEAIT
-114 IIIKRN
+114 IKRN
-120 REQADQPVIIRE
+120 RKQADQPVIIRE
-132 GKTVSFDKL
+132 GRTVSFDKL
-141 QDARDY
+141 QDAREY
-147 LTGIIFSELN
+147 LTGLIFPKLN
-157 GKTVPSFRNLF
+157 GKKVPSFRNLF

-174 ERSEFKDIIK
+174 ERSEFTDIIK

-191 IPDDLTAHLFLL
+191 IPDDLSAHLFLL
-203 GFSLEAYKNTVETI
+203 GFSLEAYKNTLETI
-217 KEIGKITTVLS
+217 KEIEAVNTVIA
-228 KEKKELTQDGQKK
+228 KDKKELTQEGKKK
-241 ISDVRAELNALE
+241 ISDVKAELNALE
-253 DELKKLEDAIESF
+253 DELQKLEDAIESF

-281 LEELLDQLRKRQ
+281 LEDLLDQLRKRQ
-293 KALRHDYEKIRKMP
+293 KALRYDYEKIRKMP

-436 LMEIDSEIEQNKEI
+436 LMEIDDEIEQNKKI
-450 MDDFIDTIL
+450 IDDFIDTIL

>member
-1 MNFIWY
+1 MGKEIS
-7 RNTHRFIPENNR
+7 RIRLNR
-19 PEDLW
+19 LYSESN
-24 VFFVYIRFL
+24 I
-33 AIQVFEEISFHDG
+33 FEEISFHDG

-70 SMCIEFLD
+70 SMSIEFLD
-78 FCFLSDY
+78 FGFLNDY
-85 DKSRVAKIPK
+85 EKSRIAKIPK
-95 EVFPLEKN
+95 EVFPLEEN
-103 VMLDLDIGAET
+103 VILDLDIGDEAIT
-114 IIIKRN
+114 IKRN
-120 REQADQPVIIRE
+120 RKQADQPVIIRE
-132 GKTVSFDKL
+132 GRTVSFDKL
-141 QDARDY
+141 QDAREY
-147 LTGIIFSELN
+147 LTGLIFPKLN
-157 GKTVPSFRNLF
+157 GKKVPSFRNLF

-174 ERSEFKDIIK
+174 ERSEFTDIIK

-191 IPDDLTAHLFLL
+191 IPDDLSAHLFLL
-203 GFSLEAYKNTVETI
+203 GFSLEAYKNTLETI
-217 KEIGKITTVLS
+217 KEIEAVNTVIA
-228 KEKKELTQDGQKK
+228 KDKKELTQEGKKK
-241 ISDVRAELNALE
+241 ISDVKAELNALE
-253 DELKKLEDAIESF
+253 DELQKLEDAIESF

-281 LEELLDQLRKRQ
+281 LEDLLDQLRKRQ
-293 KALRHDYEKIRKMP
+293 KALRYDYEKIRKMP

-425 KRMLNLQKTQQ
+425 KRMLILQKTQQ

>member
-1 MNFIWY
+1 MGKEIS
-7 RNTHRFIPENNR
+7 RIRLNR
-19 PEDLW
+19 LYSESN
-24 VFFVYIRFL
+24 I
-33 AIQVFEEISFHDG
+33 FEEISFHDG

-70 SMCIEFLD
+70 SMSIEFLD
-78 FCFLSDY
+78 FGFLNDY
-85 DKSRVAKIPK
+85 EKSRIAKIPK
-95 EVFPLEKN
+95 EVFPLEVN
-103 VMLDLDIGAET
+103 VILDLDIGDEAIT
-114 IIIKRN
+114 IKRN
-120 REQADQPVIIRE
+120 RKQADQPVIIRE
-132 GKTVSFDKL
+132 GRTVSFDKL
-141 QDARDY
+141 QDAREY
-147 LTGIIFSELN
+147 LTGLIFPKLN
-157 GKTVPSFRNLF
+157 GKKVPSFRNLF

-174 ERSEFKDIIK
+174 ERSEFTDIIK

-191 IPDDLTAHLFLL
+191 IPDDLSAHLFLL
-203 GFSLEAYKNTVETI
+203 GFSLEAYKNTLETI
-217 KEIGKITTVLS
+217 KEIEAVNTVIA
-228 KEKKELTQDGQKK
+228 KDKKELTQEGKKK
-241 ISDVRAELNALE
+241 ISDVKAELNALE
-253 DELKKLEDAIESF
+253 DELQKLEDAIESF

-281 LEELLDQLRKRQ
+281 LEDLLDQLRKRQ
-293 KALRHDYEKIRKMP
+293 KALRYDYEKIRKMP

>member
-1 MNFIWY
+1 MGKEIS
-7 RNTHRFIPENNR
+7 RIRLNR
-19 PEDLW
+19 LYSESN
-24 VFFVYIRFL
+24 I
-33 AIQVFEEISFHDG
+33 FEEISFHDG

-70 SMCIEFLD
+70 SMSIEFLD
-78 FCFLSDY
+78 FGFLNDY
-85 DKSRVAKIPK
+85 EKSRIAKIPK
-95 EVFPLEKN
+95 EVFPLEEN
-103 VMLDLDIGAET
+103 VILDLDIGDEAIT
-114 IIIKRN
+114 IKRN
-120 REQADQPVIIRE
+120 RKQADQPVIIRE
-132 GKTVSFDKL
+132 GRTVSFDKL
-141 QDARDY
+141 QDAREY
-147 LTGIIFSELN
+147 LTGLIFPKLN
-157 GKTVPSFRNLF
+157 GKKVPSFRNLF

-174 ERSEFKDIIK
+174 ERSEFTDIIK

-191 IPDDLTAHLFLL
+191 IPDDLSAHLFLL
-203 GFSLEAYKNTVETI
+203 GFSLEAYKNTLETI
-217 KEIGKITTVLS
+217 KEIEAVNTVIA
-228 KEKKELTQDGQKK
+228 KDKKELTQEGKKK
-241 ISDVRAELNALE
+241 ISDVKAELNALE
-253 DELKKLEDAIESF
+253 DELQKLEDAIESF

-281 LEELLDQLRKRQ
+281 LEDLLDQLRKRQ
-293 KALRHDYEKIRKMP
+293 KALQYDYEKIRKMP

>member
-1 MNFIWY
+1 MGKEIS
-7 RNTHRFIPENNR
+7 RIRLNR
-19 PEDLW
+19 LYSESN
-24 VFFVYIRFL
+24 I
-33 AIQVFEEISFHDG
+33 FEEISFHDG

-70 SMCIEFLD
+70 SMSIEFLD
-78 FCFLSDY
+78 FGFLNDY
-85 DKSRVAKIPK
+85 EKSRIAKIPK
-95 EVFPLEKN
+95 EVFPLEEN
-103 VMLDLDIGAET
+103 VILDLDIGDEAIT
-114 IIIKRN
+114 IKRN
-120 REQADQPVIIRE
+120 RKQADQPVIIRE
-132 GKTVSFDKL
+132 GRTVSFDKL
-141 QDARDY
+141 QDAREY
-147 LTGIIFSELN
+147 LTGLIFPKLN
-157 GKTVPSFRNLF
+157 GKKVPSFRNLF

-174 ERSEFKDIIK
+174 ERSEFTDIIK

-191 IPDDLTAHLFLL
+191 IPDDLSAHLFLL
-203 GFSLEAYKNTVETI
+203 GFSLEAYKNTLETI
-217 KEIGKITTVLS
+217 KEIEAVNTVIA
-228 KEKKELTQDGQKK
+228 KDKKELTQEGKKK
-241 ISDVRAELNALE
+241 ISDVKAELNALE
-253 DELKKLEDAIESF
+253 DELQKLEDAIESF

-281 LEELLDQLRKRQ
+281 LEDLLDQLRKRQ
-293 KALRHDYEKIRKMP
+293 KALRYDYEKIRKMP

-402 EAKKDSISHTKFLFD
+402 EAKKESISHTKFLFD

>member
-1 MNFIWY
+1 MGKEIS
-7 RNTHRFIPENNR
+7 RIRLNR
-19 PEDLW
+19 LYSESN
-24 VFFVYIRFL
+24 I
-33 AIQVFEEISFHDG
+33 FEEISFHDG

-70 SMCIEFLD
+70 SMSIEFLD
-78 FCFLSDY
+78 FGFLNDY
-85 DKSRVAKIPK
+85 EKSRIAKIPK
-95 EVFPLEKN
+95 EVFPLEEN
-103 VMLDLDIGAET
+103 VILDLDIGDEAIT
-114 IIIKRN
+114 IKRN
-120 REQADQPVIIRE
+120 RKQADQPVIIRE
-132 GKTVSFDKL
+132 GRTVSFDKL
-141 QDARDY
+141 QDTREY
-147 LTGIIFSELN
+147 LTGLIFPKLN
-157 GKTVPSFRNLF
+157 GKKVPSFRNLF

-174 ERSEFKDIIK
+174 ERSEFTDIIK

-191 IPDDLTAHLFLL
+191 IPDDLSAHLFLL
-203 GFSLEAYKNTVETI
+203 GFSLEAYKNTLETI
-217 KEIGKITTVLS
+217 KEIEAVNTVIA
-228 KEKKELTQDGQKK
+228 KDKKELTQEGKKK
-241 ISDVRAELNALE
+241 ISDVKAELNALE
-253 DELKKLEDAIESF
+253 DELQKLEDAIESF

-281 LEELLDQLRKRQ
+281 LEDLLDQLRKRQ
-293 KALRHDYEKIRKMP
+293 KALRYDYEKIRKMP

>member
-1 MNFIWY
+1 MGKEIS
-7 RNTHRFIPENNR
+7 RIRLNR
-19 PEDLW
+19 LYSESN
-24 VFFVYIRFL
+24 I
-33 AIQVFEEISFHDG
+33 FEEISFHDG

-70 SMCIEFLD
+70 SMSIEFLD
-78 FCFLSDY
+78 FGFLNDY
-85 DKSRVAKIPK
+85 EKSRIAKIPK
-95 EVFPLEKN
+95 EVFPLEEN
-103 VMLDLDIGAET
+103 VILDLDIGDEAIT
-114 IIIKRN
+114 IKRN
-120 REQADQPVIIRE
+120 RKQADQPVIIRE
-132 GKTVSFDKL
+132 GRTVSFDKL
-141 QDARDY
+141 QDAREY
-147 LTGIIFSELN
+147 LTGIIFPKLN
-157 GKTVPSFRNLF
+157 GKKVPSFRNLF

-174 ERSEFKDIIK
+174 ERSEFTDIIK

-191 IPDDLTAHLFLL
+191 IPDDLSAHLFLL
-203 GFSLEAYKNTVETI
+203 GFSLEAYKNTLETI
-217 KEIGKITTVLS
+217 REIEAVNTVLA
-228 KEKKELTQDGQKK
+228 KDKKELTQEGKKK
-241 ISDVRAELNALE
+241 ISDVKAELNALE
-253 DELKKLEDAIESF
+253 DELQKLEDAIESF

-281 LEELLDQLRKRQ
+281 LEDLLDQLRKRQ
-293 KALRHDYEKIRKMP
+293 KALRYDYEKIRKMP

-574 KLIQMD
+574 KLIQMN

>member
-1 MNFIWY
+1 MGKEIS
-7 RNTHRFIPENNR
+7 RIRLNR
-19 PEDLW
+19 LYSESN
-24 VFFVYIRFL
+24 I
-33 AIQVFEEISFHDG
+33 FEEISFHDG

-70 SMCIEFLD
+70 SMSLEFLD
-78 FCFLSDY
+78 FGFLNDY
-85 DKSRVAKIPK
+85 EKSRIAKIPK
-95 EVFPLEKN
+95 EVFPLEEN
-103 VMLDLDIGAET
+103 VILDLDIGDEAIT
-114 IIIKRN
+114 IKRN
-120 REQADQPVIIRE
+120 RKQADQPVIIRE
-132 GKTVSFDKL
+132 GRTVSFDKL
-141 QDARDY
+141 QDAREY
-147 LTGIIFSELN
+147 LTGLIFPKLN
-157 GKTVPSFRNLF
+157 GKKVPSFRNLF

-174 ERSEFKDIIK
+174 ERSEFTDIIK

-191 IPDDLTAHLFLL
+191 IPDDLSAHLFLL
-203 GFSLEAYKNTVETI
+203 GFSLEAYKNTLETI
-217 KEIGKITTVLS
+217 KEIEAVNTVIA
-228 KEKKELTQDGQKK
+228 KDKKELTQEGKKK
-241 ISDVRAELNALE
+241 ISDVKAELNALE
-253 DELKKLEDAIESF
+253 DELQKLEDAIESF

-281 LEELLDQLRKRQ
+281 LEDLLDQLRKRQ
-293 KALRHDYEKIRKMP
+293 KALRYDYEKIRKMP